1 MEAFSGTS
9 LSVDMACDSSP
20 CSLITAK
27 AVVSRYIGTEG
38 ALGIVSG
45 FFEFSA
51 FVAMKRS
58 LPFAPTDSITIDVNY
73 PILKQNPA
81 MKDFCALAG
90 PYGLC

>member
-1 MEAFSGTS
+1 
-9 LSVDMACDSSP
+9 
-20 CSLITAK
+20 
-27 AVVSRYIGTEG
+27 
-38 ALGIVSG
+38 
-45 FFEFSA
+45 
-51 FVAMKRS
+51 MKRS